1 MTTVVIYR
9 GYLPWNRNTG
19 EEKLFLKTLLIVMA
33 VAVLLGLVSPLFHLV
48 EPDRD
53 KVAKVPPRI
62 AKFLL
67 ERQRTPPPKI
77 EIKKEEKPQEEPKEE
92 PRKKEVKK
100 QEPPKEKSQAR
111 EKAKKSGLLALADEL
126 SALRNTDAANKAKQT
141 TALSS
146 GGNKA
151 ARLGGNIIASASR
164 GSGGIDTS
172 GYSRDSG
179 TGGELGE
186 HAVALAEAVNP
197 SLVALAEEEFKRKS
211 QPRVRD
217 EETVIR
223 VLDSNKGR
231 IYAIYNRVLR
241 KNPLLAGK
249 VVLELTIEPSGA
261 VSGCRVLSSELH
273 DEDLEDKLVAR
284 IKMLDFGAEK
294 VPRYIFQYPIEFLP
308 S

>member
-1 MTTVVIYR
+1 MSTAIMDR

-19 EEKLFLKTLLIVMA
+19 EERLFLKTLLIVMA
-33 VAVLLGLVSPLFHLV
+33 MSLLLGLVIPLFDLP
-48 EPDRD
+48 EPDRERA
-53 KVAKVPPRI
+53 AKVPPRL

-67 ERQRTPPPKI
+67 ERKQPPAVARV
-77 EIKKEEKPQEEPKEE
+77 EAKKEEKVLE
-92 PRKKEVKK
+92 EVKPEEK
-100 QEPPKEKSQAR
+100 PKEKLPAVPNQAR

-126 SALRNTDAANKAKQT
+126 SALRATDAANKAREST
-141 TALSS
+141 PLTS
-146 GGNKA
+146 GGNQVT
-151 ARLGGNIIASASR
+151 RLGDSVIATATR

-172 GYSRDSG
+172 GYSRDTG
-179 TGGELGE
+179 KGGELGE
-186 HAVALAEAVNP
+186 HTMSKAKAVNP

-231 IYAIYNRVLR
+231 IYAIYNRALR

-249 VVLELTIEPSGA
+249 LVLELTIDPSGR
-261 VSGCRVLSSELH
+261 VSGCRVFSSELR
-273 DEDLEDKLVAR
+273 DEVLEEKLVAR
-284 IKMLDFGAEK
+284 IKMLEFGAEK
-294 VPRYIFQYPIEFLP
+294 VPPYSFKYPIEFLP

>member
-1 MTTVVIYR
+1 MTTAVIER

-19 EEKLFLKTLLIVMA
+19 EERLFLRTLLIVM
-33 VAVLLGLVSPLFHLV
+33 VVSLLLALVVPLFDV
-48 EPDRD
+48 AAPERD
-53 KVAKVPPRI
+53 KVARVPPRI

-67 ERQRTPPPKI
+67 ERKRTPPPRVDVKK
-77 EIKKEEKPQEEPKEE
+77 EERPPEEVKKEEKPKAD
-92 PRKKEVKK
+92 
-100 QEPPKEKSQAR
+100 PPKEQNRAR

-126 SALRNTDAANKAKQT
+126 SALRATDAANKAMQA

-146 GGNKA
+146 GGNRA
-151 ARLGGNIIASASR
+151 VHLGDTIIASASR

-179 TGGELGE
+179 TGGDLGE
-186 HAVALAEAVNP
+186 HTVAQVAAVNP

-231 IYAIYNRVLR
+231 IYAIYNRALR

-249 VVLELTIEPSGA
+249 VVLELTIEPSGV
-261 VSGCRVLSSELH
+261 VSRCRVLASELH
-273 DEDLEDKLVAR
+273 DVELEAKLVAR

-294 VPRYIFQYPIEFLP
+294 VPSFKFEYPIEFMP
-308 S
+308 F

>member
-1 MTTVVIYR
+1 MATVLMER
-9 GYLPWNRNTG
+9 GYLPWNRHTG
-19 EEKLFLKTLLIVMA
+19 EERLFLKTLSIVMA
-33 VAVLLGLVSPLFHLV
+33 VSLLLGLVVPLFDIAT
-48 EPDRD
+48 PGRDR
-53 KVAKVPPRI
+53 VARVPPRI

-67 ERQRTPPPKI
+67 ERKRTPPPRG
-77 EIKKEEKPQEEPKEE
+77 EVKKEEKPPEEV
-92 PRKKEVKK
+92 KEVKPEEK
-100 QEPPKEKSQAR
+100 PKVEPPREQNRAR

-126 SALRNTDAANKAKQT
+126 SALRATDAANKAMQT

-146 GGNKA
+146 GGNRA
-151 ARLGGNIIASASR
+151 VRLGDNIIASASR

-186 HAVALAEAVNP
+186 HTVTQAEAVNP
-197 SLVALAEEEFKRKS
+197 SLVAMAEEEFRRKS

-231 IYAIYNRVLR
+231 IYAIYNRALR

-249 VVLELTIEPSGA
+249 VVLELTIEPSGV
-261 VSGCRVLSSELH
+261 VSGCRVLASELH
-273 DEDLEDKLVAR
+273 DAQLEEKLVTR
-284 IKMLDFGAEK
+284 IKMLNFGAEK
-294 VPRYIFQYPIEFLP
+294 VPPFKFEYPIEFLP

>member
-1 MTTVVIYR
+1 MEC

-19 EEKLFLKTLLIVMA
+19 EERLFLRTLLIVMA
-33 VAVLLGLVSPLFHLV
+33 VSLLLALVVPLFDV
-48 EPDRD
+48 AAPQRD
-53 KVAKVPPRI
+53 KVARVPPRI

-67 ERQRTPPPKI
+67 ERKRTPPPRV
-77 EIKKEEKPQEEPKEE
+77 EVKKEEKPPE
-92 PRKKEVKK
+92 EVKPEEK
-100 QEPPKEKSQAR
+100 PRAEPPKEQNRAR

-126 SALRNTDAANKAKQT
+126 SALRATDAANKAMQA

-146 GGNKA
+146 GGNRA
-151 ARLGGNIIASASR
+151 VRLGDNIIASASR

-179 TGGELGE
+179 TGGDLGD
-186 HAVALAEAVNP
+186 HTVAQVAAVNP

-211 QPRVRD
+211 QPRLRD

-231 IYAIYNRVLR
+231 IYAIYNRALR

-249 VVLELTIEPSGA
+249 VVLELTIAPSGV
-261 VSGCRVLSSELH
+261 VSGCRVIASELH
-273 DEDLEDKLVAR
+273 DEELEAKLVQR

-294 VPRYIFQYPIEFLP
+294 VPSFKFEYPIEFMP